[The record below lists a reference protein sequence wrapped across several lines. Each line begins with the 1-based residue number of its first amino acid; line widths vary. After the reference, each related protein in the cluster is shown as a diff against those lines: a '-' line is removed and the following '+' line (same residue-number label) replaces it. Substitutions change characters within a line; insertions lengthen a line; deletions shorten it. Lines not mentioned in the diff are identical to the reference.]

1 MKNPT
6 HIRPHYTSKYLSE
19 KRTICKHIHLTH
31 CLWLFF
37 SLQGLP
43 TNQTTTTTTWSGSS
57 SVSSLS
63 STSSAASAPRSS
75 IAKVVNPLGTVTTI
89 VESQNE
95 SSLDADEFAEEYSS
109 GAYIHENCD
118 ESMFRP
124 YVAVISGSIDD
135 GVGGGSADA
144 IALQLMAQEKP
155 EPIGQKLIVPVIDSA
170 QLEEQKNRA
179 KSRQLEIK
187 QRRQDDE
194 AKRRQDDENV
204 AKFEQMSLL
213 NRKQDK
219 SNKADSK
226 VEEPT
231 RKKSIAADEK
241 KSSSKNVMASKEPE
255 KSSEEKLDE
264 PMVTK
269 SEKKGKNEPETV
281 TVKLKKKSNKAQV
294 NKTIDPPIECD
305 DTATKKTKSPA
316 VADELPEQKSYSD
329 PIVVEFV
336 APKPMKSK
344 KKSPGSESGGSSKES
359 SVEKDL
365 VMITAATTT
374 LTLAPEKP
382 EPVAEPTSKSKKK
395 KQKKSEA
402 AAAAAAAAAI
412 STSSSDDAK
421 VESVSEQLFAFK
433 GSSKSKADDSAST
446 DSRNPFLMEDIEHVD
461 SAKCA
466 EIQESL
472 LKTSISATVSIRKGS
487 YQEKQ
492 HRDGDEKPSSS
503 ATPATSST
511 SGKSGRK
518 KKWSKESIESYET
531 PASNNDSPGI
541 VMDEFTYPDPSELTD
556 ADNLSFKSTIDDQIT
571 MIPFESV
578 ATVDDNVEWP
588 SLGKASGSGA
598 AVTSEYDKLSDE
610 ADAEAEMGSSGTQYA
625 DCKNFQLV
633 IDESESYL
641 RTATTTIS
649 DTNSS
654 DDMEDSSKSTK
665 STSEKIIDDDDDE
678 ELQPLIRS
686 TASDSAAADSSS
698 AKGSDDNTLPNQSDS
713 VAQPTPIEAPTAEA
727 NEPSQSQSQ
736 KPTNS
741 STTTSGGGG
750 GSNNNN
756 NNKKKFRKKRR

>member
-1 MKNPT
+1 M
-6 HIRPHYTSKYLSE
+6 
-19 KRTICKHIHLTH
+19 
-31 CLWLFF
+31 
-37 SLQGLP
+37 
-43 TNQTTTTTTWSGSS
+43 
-57 SVSSLS
+57 
-63 STSSAASAPRSS
+63 PRSS

-95 SSLDADEFAEEYSS
+95 CSLDADEFAEEYSS

-135 GVGGGSADA
+135 GIGGSGADA
-144 IALQLMAQEKP
+144 KASMAQEKP

-170 QLEEQKNRA
+170 QLEEQQNRE
-179 KSRQLEIK
+179 KSRQLEMK
-187 QRRQDDE
+187 RRRQDDE

-213 NRKQDK
+213 NRKQEK
-219 SNKADSK
+219 SKADSK
-226 VEEPT
+226 SEEVA
-231 RKKSIAADEK
+231 RKKSPAIDEK
-241 KSSSKNVMASKEPE
+241 KSSAKNVMASKEAE
-255 KSSEEKLDE
+255 KSLDE
-264 PMVTK
+264 KVIEPIAMK
-269 SEKKGKNEPETV
+269 SEKKGKNEAETV
-281 TVKLKKKSNKAQV
+281 TVKLKKKPNKAQV
-294 NKTIDPPIECD
+294 AKTIEPPPECD
-305 DTATKKTKSPA
+305 DTVTKKEKSPA
-316 VADELPEQKSYSD
+316 IAEELPEPKYD
-329 PIVVEFV
+329 DEPVVVEFV

-344 KKSPGSESGGSSKES
+344 KKSSPAESGGSSKES

-365 VMITAATTT
+365 VLITTAATT

-382 EPVAEPTSKSKKK
+382 EPVTEPMSKSKKK

-402 AAAAAAAAAI
+402 AAAAAAAAATAAASVAI

-421 VESVSEQLFAFK
+421 SESVSEPLFA
-433 GSSKSKADDSAST
+433 SEPQADETASV

-472 LKTSISATVSIRKGS
+472 LKPSISATVSIRKGS
-487 YQEKQ
+487 HQEKQ
-492 HRDGDEKPSSS
+492 HRDGDEKPS
-503 ATPATSST
+503 TLQPATSSA

-518 KKWSKESIESYET
+518 KKWSKESIESFET
-531 PASNNDSPGI
+531 SASHNDSPGI

-571 MIPFESV
+571 MIPLESIANV
-578 ATVDDNVEWP
+578 GDDGDVEWP
-588 SLGKASGSGA
+588 ILGKPSGSSGA
-598 AVTSEYDKLSDE
+598 AVASEYDKLSDE
-610 ADAEAEMGSSGTQYA
+610 ADAEAETGSSGTQYA

-633 IDESESYL
+633 IDDPETDM
-641 RTATTTIS
+641 RTATANIS

-654 DDMEDSSKSTK
+654 DDMEESSKSTK

-686 TASDSAAADSSS
+686 TASDSAAADSTS
-698 AKGSDDNTLPNQSDS
+698 AKESDETTLPNQCDS
-713 VAQPTPIEAPTAEA
+713 VAQPMPVETSTAAATAEA

-736 KPTNS
+736 KQTNS
-741 STTTSGGGG
+741 STTTTGGGG
-750 GSNNNN
+750 GGNNSNS